1 MVSSMDFFLG
11 DWRNWKVFEMFFF
24 SLPLATTWFAL
35 FSVCLKL
42 RFARNK
48 ACWTN
53 CPRAGS
59 VCTGRCSTARS
70 RTAAN
75 CCTKLTS
82 ATARQWCELAVHGT
96 HTACL
101 CYWVSWQCMEPR
113 QRVFAIGFSFPF
125 VTKIDTACLCYSVFC
140 DLDVKDRSC
149 IARKERFL
157 FWWSFLGQSRQIP
170 QNSDPKDL
178 SILHIVSGTKPLVS
192 HLHVMFSIMCLP
204 LFTASG
210 FLFDTIQFQ
219 KTSRYFTFC
228 QVLNLW
234 SATYTWCSISCACHC
249 SLLLASCLTQFSSK
263 RPLDTSHSVRY

>member
-1 MVSSMDFFLG
+1 
-11 DWRNWKVFEMFFF
+11 MFFF

-101 CYWVSWQCMEPR
+101 CYWVSWKCMEPR

-125 VTKIDTACLCYSVFC
+125 VAKIDTACLCYSVFC
-140 DLDVKDRSC
+140 DLDVKHRSC

-178 SILHIVSGTKPLVS
+178 SILHSVSGTKPLVS

-219 KTSRYFTFC
+219 KTFRYFTFC

-234 SATYTWCSISCACHC
+234 SATYTWSSISCACHF
-249 SLLLASCLTQFSSK
+249 SLLLACCLFLSFIVCCFKANVRCATCSQI
-263 RPLDTSHSVRY
+263 TSALRG